1 MALESAWYATARQ
14 ALTLASH
21 EQPTAKGL
29 PSYVRDEFDAYLQ
42 CGILAHGFL
51 RLGCD
56 TCKHKMLLAFSC
68 KKRGF
73 CPSCARRRMA
83 EMAAHLVDQVMPWV
97 ATRQWVVS
105 VPIPL
110 RYWMAAST
118 ALTAQVH
125 TIIRSTISRIT
136 STKAFRARKSKPAR
150 SRLCNV
156 LAAPSMP
163 ICIIILSS

>member
-1 MALESAWYATARQ
+1 
-14 ALTLASH
+14 
-21 EQPTAKGL
+21 
-29 PSYVRDEFDAYLQ
+29 
-42 CGILAHGFL
+42 
-51 RLGCD
+51 
-56 TCKHKMLLAFSC
+56 
-68 KKRGF
+68 
-73 CPSCARRRMA
+73 MA

-125 TIIRSTISRIT
+125 TIIRRTISQNYINQGV
-136 STKAFRARKSKPAR
+136 
-150 SRLCNV
+150 SRTQEQAGSVTFMQRFGSAIN
-156 LAAPSMP
+156 AT